1 MNKKVVIGGCI
12 LGGTLLACYLYHQQQ
27 KKRRLEIEK
36 LLSEIKEAK
45 AVEGT
50 KPATKPIP
58 AKAVKDMPTKAV
70 VSEHA
75 QENEKLPPS
84 VSVAKVS
91 ATAVPVAV
99 TPMAHV
105 AELADVSNK
114 EEEVNE
120 DIVEVVEE
128 VQVKPMPKASTSKLI
143 KHSFSNEEIEAMMQA
158 KRQQKEEQKKHVEK
172 NVVAQK
178 NEGITDSDAVEDK
191 KTEKDVASIDIKT
204 VSPPVAAKVERV
216 KGNTVRDDVVLSKNN
231 NAVTDA
237 FPLRLGSKGKYVE
250 RLQVWLLRNYGLVAK
265 VSKVFDES
273 TLAQVKKHLKTE
285 VVSEAVFNKY
295 KMGNHVHQQLMV
307 R

>member
-158 KRQQKEEQKKHVEK
+158 KRQQKEEQKMLAEED
-172 NVVAQK
+172 VVAQK
-178 NEGITDSDAVEDK
+178 NEGTADSDAFEI
-191 KTEKDVASIDIKT
+191 EEDVASVDVER
-204 VSPPVAAKVERV
+204 VSPPIATKVEKV
-216 KGNTVRDDVVLSKNN
+216 KGDTGEGDVVLSEKND
-231 NAVTDA
+231 AVTDG

-285 VVSEAVFNKY
+285 MVSKALFNKY